1 MKTENVFY
9 ILAIFSAI
17 ITIGSCGTTGS
28 PQGGTSNMLPLQTG
42 WYQYDFERTYK
53 GIEDE
58 YNFALSTGMKMVQ
71 EVTWKYTGV
80 VCRFEDGV
88 LYDPVTAI
96 ELSIAPDGRIN
107 CTENVSIRGTL
118 EKNGRFFWSGL
129 KEEHGRMN
137 SVTVK
142 GTLTPLP
149 ASSRGGRAYDGVY
162 RMTDSGTGRAI
173 LARIAD
179 GFYTWRFFD
188 DEEAGFTPWP
198 TLIQGDGSFSFS
210 FEITTV
216 AEMGDFA
223 KTNFTTGFEMRGKV
237 TPGQGISLE
246 EVTRSAGLGQNQTNA
261 PQAYA
266 GTVLRSGEIPNEAI
280 PADIETLVGSGR
292 AAVKAE
298 PKPNRAQYPP
308 WYLNVPIKAG
318 FIYATGEKTFAVKE
332 TALAMAEAAA
342 AANLAEQLW
351 VRIES
356 SITDRTTNNQTR
368 TDERS
373 KSETLQRIH
382 YTIIEQT
389 YNEATKTAF
398 VLAES
403 KIVVSY

>member
-1 MKTENVFY
+1 MKTRNVLY
-9 ILAIFSAI
+9 IFAIFTVI
-17 ITIGSCGTTGS
+17 LVIGSCTSSGGA
-28 PQGGTSNMLPLQTG
+28 QGGTANLLPLQPG

-96 ELSIAPDGRIN
+96 ELSIASDGRIN
-107 CTENVSIRGTL
+107 CAENVSIRGTL
-118 EKNGRFFWSGL
+118 EKNGRFFWSGM
-129 KEEHGRMN
+129 KEEHGRLN
-137 SVTVK
+137 SIIVK

-149 ASSRGGRAYDGVY
+149 ASVRGGREYNGVY
-162 RMTDSGTGRAI
+162 RMIDSGTGRTI
-173 LARIAD
+173 LASIAD
-179 GFYTWRFFD
+179 GFYTWCYLD
-188 DEEAGFTPWP
+188 AEEAAFTPWP

-210 FEITTV
+210 FDITTV

-223 KTNFTTGFEMRGKV
+223 KTNFTTGFEMNGKV
-237 TPGQGISLE
+237 IPGQGISME
-246 EVTRSAGLGQNQTNA
+246 EVTRSAGLGQNQANT

-266 GTVLRSGEIPNEAI
+266 GTVLRSGEVPNEAI
-280 PADIETLVGSGR
+280 PADIESLVRSGR

-298 PKPNRAQYPP
+298 PKPNRTQYPS
-308 WYLNVPIKAG
+308 WYLNIPAKAG

-342 AANLAEQLW
+342 AANIAEQRW

-356 SITDRTTNNQTR
+356 SITEHSTNNQTR

-373 KSETLQRIH
+373 KSETLQQFN
-382 YTIIEQT
+382 YKIIEQT

-398 VLAES
+398 VLAEMAAE
-403 KIVVSY
+403 

>member
-1 MKTENVFY
+1 MKTKNLFY
-9 ILAIFSAI
+9 AFVIVAAIM
-17 ITIGSCGTTGS
+17 TICSCASTGES
-28 PQGGTSNMLPLQTG
+28 RGGRQSNLLPLQPG
-42 WYQYDFERTYK
+42 WYQYDFERTFK
-53 GIEDE
+53 SIEDE

-71 EVTWKYTGV
+71 EVSTKYTGV

-88 LYDPVTAI
+88 LYDPVTGI
-96 ELSIAPDGRIN
+96 ELAIAANGSIN
-107 CTENVSIRGTL
+107 CAENVSIRGTL
-118 EKNGRFFWSGL
+118 EKSGRFFWSGL

-137 SVTVK
+137 GITVK

-149 ASSRGGRAYDGVY
+149 ASIRGGAEYDGVY

-198 TLIQGDGSFSFS
+198 TMIQTDGSFSFS
-210 FEITTV
+210 FDMTTV

-223 KTNFTTGFEMRGKV
+223 KSNFTTGFEVNGKV
-237 TPGQGISLE
+237 VPGKGISME
-246 EVTRSAGLGQNQTNA
+246 EVTRSAGLGQDQGGT
-261 PQAYA
+261 PQSYA

-280 PADIETLVGSGR
+280 PANIERLVSSGR

-298 PKPNRAQYPP
+298 PKPNRAQYPA
-308 WYLNVPIKAG
+308 WYLNIPVKAG

-342 AANLAEQLW
+342 AANIAEQRW

-356 SITDRTTNNQTR
+356 SITEQTTNSQTR

-373 KSETLQRIH
+373 KSETLQQLNYR
-382 YTIIEQT
+382 IIEQV

-403 KIVVSY
+403 SE